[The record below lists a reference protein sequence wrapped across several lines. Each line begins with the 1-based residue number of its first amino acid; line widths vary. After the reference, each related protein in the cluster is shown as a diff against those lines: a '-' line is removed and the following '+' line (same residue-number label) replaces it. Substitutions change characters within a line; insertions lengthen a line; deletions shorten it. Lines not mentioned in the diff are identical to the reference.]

1 MNKPFENIKIIDYFP
16 TEINRKPV
24 LGIAFEPN
32 DIFMGDF
39 FHIGFLYLPN
49 LDFNEFEYLSDIL
62 HEMPKH
68 NLTVRIHSECF
79 LGDAMHSSDCDCNF
93 QLNSSWDLIF
103 AQGCG
108 LLIYLRQEGRGIG
121 LRKKI
126 RCLALQKGYIN
137 GRFAGKTYSSDEA
150 NLFFNER
157 IDNRSYEIAADFLQF
172 LKISGINLI
181 TGNAEKVEVIENRGI
196 TVKHEPNSIK
206 LSESLL
212 STRAVAEILEKIA
225 RGYSYNVE

>member
-1 MNKPFENIKIIDYFP
+1 MDKPLNNIRIIDYFP

-24 LGIAFEPN
+24 LGIAFEPK
-32 DIFMGDF
+32 DTFMGDF
-39 FHIGFLYLPN
+39 FHIGFLYLPK
-49 LDFNEFEYLSDIL
+49 LDFNRFEYLSGIL
-62 HEMPKH
+62 DEMPKD

-93 QLNSSWDLIF
+93 QLNRSWDLIF
-103 AQGCG
+103 GEECG

-126 RCLALQKGYIN
+126 RCLALQKGYLN

-172 LKISGINLI
+172 LNVSGINLI
-181 TGNAEKVEVIENRGI
+181 TGNAEKVGAIEHRGI
-196 TVKHEPNSIK
+196 TVKNEPNSLKISARS
-206 LSESLL
+206 LSS
-212 STRAVAEILEKIA
+212 RAVAEIREKIA
-225 RGYSYNVE
+225 RGYSYNFE